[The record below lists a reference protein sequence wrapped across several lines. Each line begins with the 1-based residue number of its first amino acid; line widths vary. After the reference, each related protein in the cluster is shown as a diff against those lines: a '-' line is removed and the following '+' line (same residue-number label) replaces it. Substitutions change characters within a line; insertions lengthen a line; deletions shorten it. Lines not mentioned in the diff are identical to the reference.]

1 MVLNLLCYMSKGIAT
16 GEACEERDRRRFHL
30 SIRSQ
35 PPRRPKKRPRNIQRQ
50 LHFSKPV
57 LGVVAVIS
65 SELACLPPCVGVRYQ
80 LQQS

>member
-1 MVLNLLCYMSKGIAT
+1 MVLNLLCYMSEGIAT

-50 LHFSKPV
+50 LHFINFDTVNTAINNQSIN
-57 LGVVAVIS
+57 LS
-65 SELACLPPCVGVRYQ
+65 SVHVQYKFEKEED
-80 LQQS
+80 